1 VLPCVN
7 PHPFILPN
15 GPPSLPTHRRKGG
28 CHGRPSVR
36 ALQYEARCRIR
47 RSPEGEG
54 GPRRQVGHACWGR
67 PDIFAFCEAKG
78 LRELTSLVFDG
89 IQRTDGIEAS
99 ETHIVAEEV

>member
-1 VLPCVN
+1 VKEVPGVK
-7 PHPFILPN
+7 
-15 GPPSLPTHRRKGG
+15 S
-28 CHGRPSVR
+28 
-36 ALQYEARCRIR
+36 AY
-47 RSPEGEG
+47 
-54 GPRRQVGHACWGR
+54 ACWGR